1 MRSSTF
7 HAPPGVRDAP
17 EGRQRLRVPVRI
29 GQPLVRGDDVVDRRY
44 LPVLELDIG
53 AQLVRPDLRI
63 AFGVHLTASRI
74 ERLRLPPADEVL
86 AGDSADDDLRG
97 Y

>member
-1 MRSSTF
+1 
-7 HAPPGVRDAP
+7 
-17 EGRQRLRVPVRI
+17 
-29 GQPLVRGDDVVDRRY
+29 
-44 LPVLELDIG
+44 
-53 AQLVRPDLRI
+53 
-63 AFGVHLTASRI
+63 LTASRI